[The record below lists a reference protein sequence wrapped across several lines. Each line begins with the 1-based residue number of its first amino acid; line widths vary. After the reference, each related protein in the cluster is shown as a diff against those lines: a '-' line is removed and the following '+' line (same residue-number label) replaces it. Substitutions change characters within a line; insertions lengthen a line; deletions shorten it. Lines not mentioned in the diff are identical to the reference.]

1 MNRLDY
7 SLFTRLQLWFR
18 LTNLMAIFVYHNEQT
33 HDKVAVNMAF
43 FYFVSLC
50 YYILYYSTCTIIL
63 LGTIYR
69 RRYNMFIKSSDCL
82 LANQPGISYTTQV
95 A

>member
-43 FYFVSLC
+43 FYG
-50 YYILYYSTCTIIL
+50 TRL
-63 LGTIYR
+63 LNSNTLAGCCAREDLIMWSR
-69 RRYNMFIKSSDCL
+69 SSFFKHL
-82 LANQPGISYTTQV
+82 NRQQFFQAPHLGPAKR
-95 A
+95 